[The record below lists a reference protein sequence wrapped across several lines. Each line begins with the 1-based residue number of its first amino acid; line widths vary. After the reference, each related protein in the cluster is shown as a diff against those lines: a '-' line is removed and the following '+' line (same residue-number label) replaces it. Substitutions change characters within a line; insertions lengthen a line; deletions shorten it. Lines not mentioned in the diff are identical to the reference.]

1 MVEEEA
7 DWFGYGGAP
16 KKELEFTGDLLRASP
31 AFGCVL
37 ISSSNVQGRLEI
49 PQQLRVGLK
58 KIDLLMPCLLFKNVR
73 LLCVVWE

>member
-7 DWFGYGGAP
+7 EWFGYGGAP
-16 KKELEFTGDLLRASP
+16 KEELEFTGDLLRASP

-58 KIDLLMPCLLFKNVR
+58 NRSLDAVFTI
-73 LLCVVWE
+73 